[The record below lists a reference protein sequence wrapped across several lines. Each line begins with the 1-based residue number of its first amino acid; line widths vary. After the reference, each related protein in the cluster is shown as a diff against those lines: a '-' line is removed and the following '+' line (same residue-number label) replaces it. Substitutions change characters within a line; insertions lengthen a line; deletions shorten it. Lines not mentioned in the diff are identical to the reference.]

1 MPCGTTKKHFF
12 FKDVHQKK
20 QSWDF
25 PDNPVFKSLP
35 SNAGDTGSIPDQGT
49 KIPHV
54 AGQLSPHA
62 TMKDPVCSNQDP
74 AQPNK

>member
-1 MPCGTTKKHFF
+1 MCIK
-12 FKDVHQKK
+12 KK

-25 PDNPVFKSLP
+25 PGNPVVKSLP

-62 TMKDPVCSNQDP
+62 TMKDPVCRN
-74 AQPNK
+74 